1 MDILGAF
8 GHKPRTPWS
17 LLSVLQQ
24 HEKDARYQEPLAHT
38 QIYKQER
45 QQSKDEKSP
54 GKLNTHP

>member
-1 MDILGAF
+1 M
-8 GHKPRTPWS
+8 
-17 LLSVLQQ
+17 SVLQQ